1 MSIISDFKEF
11 RDLKKHKLLYT
22 HKLYV
27 AELGHFYV
35 SSSYYKPGIV
45 KVSTEFKRRK
55 YVIVEEISAQ
65 EFKKLKKLNAIDNGP
80 LGIFYESKRFKI
92 LTMGGKIIPLIN
104 SGVAMDI
111 GEGIVEVVKT
121 AYPIDAIIHDL
132 PDTIDMDYVK
142 QLEEGINQHMK
153 EKQELLKQ

>member
-1 MSIISDFKEF
+1 MSIISDIKEF
-11 RDLKKHKLLYT
+11 RDLKKHKLFYT

-35 SSSYYKPGIV
+35 SSSYYKPDIV
-45 KVSTEFKRRK
+45 QVTSEFKRRK
-55 YVIVEEISAQ
+55 YVIVEEISVQ
-65 EFKKLKKLNAIDNGP
+65 ELKKLEKLNKIDNGP

-92 LTMGGKIIPLIN
+92 LTMGGKIIPLVN
-104 SGVAMDI
+104 SGVARDVGDGVI
-111 GEGIVEVVKT
+111 EVVKT
-121 AYPIDAIIHDL
+121 AYPIDTIIHDL
-132 PDTIDMDYVK
+132 PDTIDTDYVK